1 MVMSKLSSWL
11 TIQNKSYTSRMCC
24 AMCQTKTKEVCIEL
38 LLALGNVCIAV
49 KTFSIVFKRAIINAT
64 EKASE
69 AHVAI
74 QLVFCHREQ
83 CV

>member
-1 MVMSKLSSWL
+1 MSKLYPWFTYKTKAIFVIYAAL
-11 TIQNKSYTSRMCC
+11 
-24 AMCQTKTKEVCIEL
+24 CQTKTKEACIEL

-69 AHVAI
+69 VHVAI
-74 QLVFCHREQ
+74 QLVSCHRE
-83 CV
+83 